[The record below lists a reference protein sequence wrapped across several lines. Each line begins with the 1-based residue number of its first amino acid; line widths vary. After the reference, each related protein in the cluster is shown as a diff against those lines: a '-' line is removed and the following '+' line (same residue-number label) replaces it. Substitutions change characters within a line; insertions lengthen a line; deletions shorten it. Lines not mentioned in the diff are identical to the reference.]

1 MPRVTAADVND
12 RPALNNMLAPLSRKF
27 KTLKKLWADM
37 RYQSKDLKEK
47 ASSYDIDLEIVRR
60 PPSRFWVPGDIKNV
74 EEYLKSLGIDISG
87 GFKVLP
93 RPWVVERTF
102 AWIGRYRRM
111 SKDYEF
117 LPHTQETFMYLAL
130 TKTMLKGSQ
139 NVKILF
145 EDTLYIIPCIK

>member
-1 MPRVTAADVND
+1 MLQVTSADVND
-12 RPALNNMLAPLSRKF
+12 RPALDSMLSPLAHKF

-37 RYQSKDLKEK
+37 GYQSKNLKEK
-47 ASSYDIDLEIVRR
+47 ASICDIDLEVVRR
-60 PPSRFWVPGDIKNV
+60 PPTRFWVPGNIKNV
-74 EEYLKSLGIDISG
+74 EEYLKSCGIDISG

-93 RPWVVERTF
+93 RCWVVERTF

-130 TKTMLKGSQ
+130 TKTMLKRLVKCQ
-139 NVKILF
+139 NLI
-145 EDTLYIIPCIK
+145 